1 MLITP
6 FLSFFF
12 TRANFFFGDKLRIT
26 MRIKPKTGIIITVD
40 LDLGTTPEMLKT
52 LM

>member
-6 FLSFFF
+6 FLSFFHQGKP
-12 TRANFFFGDKLRIT
+12 FFGDKLRIT
-26 MRIKPKTGIIITVD
+26 MQIKPKTGIIITVD

>member
-6 FLSFFF
+6 FLSFFSLGQ
-12 TRANFFFGDKLRIT
+12 TFFRGIT